1 MSITLYILQD
11 ALFNQ
16 FAWLILKLINALD
29 VFLCFIYVEKKK
41 EIFVS
46 MGRDIAIKRT
56 IVLVH
61 VVKKEWGGGKFRQKH
76 FSLQDLFFLF
86 LYLVAFM
93 CVLILRTHSWRH
105 YLQKRHYSFSGK
117 NMWIHCR
124 AHMYHIVK
132 VSSFQTKKITSKR
145 FPTKRKTNS
154 HKLYYS

>member
-1 MSITLYILQD
+1 MFFFVSFMSR
-11 ALFNQ
+11 
-16 FAWLILKLINALD
+16 
-29 VFLCFIYVEKKK
+29 KK

-105 YLQKRHYSFSGK
+105 YLQKRHYSFGGK

-132 VSSFQTKKITSKR
+132 VSSFQTREITSKR
-145 FPTKRKTNS
+145 FPTKKEKLIVINCIIPKFQDKVWKLNIISFYS
-154 HKLYYS
+154 HPTCYQYH